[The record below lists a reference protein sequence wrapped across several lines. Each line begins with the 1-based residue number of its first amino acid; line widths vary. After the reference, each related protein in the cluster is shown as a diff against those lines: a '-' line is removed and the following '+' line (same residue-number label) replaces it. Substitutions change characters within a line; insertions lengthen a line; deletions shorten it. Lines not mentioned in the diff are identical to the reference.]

1 MVCGCADWAGVL
13 RDSDLHRAVEDAG
26 ELDDGF
32 LQDEGT
38 DGCVHGK
45 MREGASREMSKP
57 QYIAEHVQK
66 WNGGSL

>member
-13 RDSDLHRAVEDAG
+13 RDSDLPRAVEDAG

-32 LQDEGT
+32 LQDEGAV
-38 DGCVHGK
+38 GCVYGEVQK
-45 MREGASREMSKP
+45 GARGEMSKP